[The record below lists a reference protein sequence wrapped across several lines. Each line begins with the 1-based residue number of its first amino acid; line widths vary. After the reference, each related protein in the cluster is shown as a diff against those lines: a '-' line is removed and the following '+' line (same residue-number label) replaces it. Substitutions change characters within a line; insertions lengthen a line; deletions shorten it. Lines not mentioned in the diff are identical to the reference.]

1 MKSPALACIL
11 TAVLLTG
18 GCDLFTSANDRL
30 ARAEASLARGEYNTA
45 MVELKN
51 VLSDE
56 PKNPRAHLLVA
67 RVSLQLGNFDAVF
80 KSLDDA
86 AASNADARAVKTLRA
101 QALLRAGKLKELQ
114 SLLESGEPQPEGAQT
129 LRLQM
134 LGARGQCVAAIPL
147 AREAIAADAGNHAA
161 RMVVA
166 QCYGR
171 LGDNARAMHE
181 LEAAV
186 AESPNSAEAWLGLG
200 LTQQLLNRRADAEKS
215 LAKASEHAAGQLAVP
230 QQAVLYSG
238 LADLQIARNDID
250 GLRVTHRKVLEVVPQ
265 APFTELLGARL
276 LLMEGKTDEAL
287 ASLRRLVVAVP
298 ELGQAHVLLAS
309 AYLLQ
314 GSFEQAGQEL
324 SWLEQNAKQ
333 MLQENAARMSF
344 DALVKAKRDTE
355 EYWVLLGAVQSS
367 LGQFDQARIAL
378 AKAEKLAPQSLR
390 VAGGLA
396 QLEMRAGNVERAQQI
411 AADLV
416 RRFPENPAVVALN
429 ADVLVAAGK
438 HAEAD
443 ALLQQVFA
451 KAPTSAMAIARYRLR
466 VAGKLPDADAPL
478 RSWLE
483 SHPQDLAVRAM
494 LAESLR
500 TSGDTAGAVAQ
511 YQGLLTDAKESPVV
525 LNNLAWL
532 YHLQGDARAL
542 ATAKRA
548 WELAPKSPEIA
559 DTYGWL
565 LVETG
570 SVRQGLEMLASADA
584 VGGVARPDIRFHYV
598 QALAKAGER
607 DRARTLLIELMAEKP
622 AVPDEAEAS
631 RLLATLGNPETT

>member
-250 GLRVTHRKVLEVVPQ
+250 GLRVTLRKVLEVVPQ

-466 VAGKLPDADAPL
+466 VAGKLPDANAPL